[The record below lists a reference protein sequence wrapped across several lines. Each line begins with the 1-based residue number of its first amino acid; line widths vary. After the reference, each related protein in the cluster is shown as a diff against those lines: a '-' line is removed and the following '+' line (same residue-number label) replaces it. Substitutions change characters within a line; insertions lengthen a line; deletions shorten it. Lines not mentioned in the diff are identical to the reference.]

1 MSMSIPNNEIWVKTS
16 DNHIPRL
23 IADSF
28 NVSYVNTTS
37 QDGWYIFHF
46 DGDITTI
53 GSYAINGDV
62 YITDIILPE
71 TVIYIGKNA
80 FNGDSGL
87 KNINFPESL
96 YGINSGAFSYC
107 TGLTSLEF
115 KHVVQIDTEA
125 FMGCYNL
132 TDIEWG
138 DSLYRI
144 GQRAFY
150 SNNMKGKLKTL
161 TIPATVG
168 AIDPYAF
175 SRQGI
180 ENLFFL
186 GKTPPQIG
194 TGSFANNT
202 ISTVTV
208 PYVGKDW
215 YITAFA
221 SHTTLAGATI
231 QYTYEEIDI
240 PEKETYYWQHDDI
253 VEFALSLQDPKQGV
267 TKVLKLDTEGQ
278 KKLCNSL
285 NGISE
290 IFVDGKPIT
299 LSTDYTFDSAGLH
312 VVEFKLTTTTLP
324 QNIFQNN
331 TWEVGI
337 IGSKITE
344 ISDNAFKVTGSP
356 SIISYAITPPVISDN
371 TFDIYDNWSIIG
383 PTKRYLYVPAGTL
396 NDYKLWMSYLGTVTK
411 YAYFIREIGVDVPE
425 LVLDGYD
432 VAVLFQPVA
441 TNGATKIYNGNVDSV
456 VAISIYGGAEI
467 SGGINEYTFPSPC
480 EWYIVRYKFTD
491 STIPHLAFSDIGRM
505 YGNVVIG
512 TRITSIGVE
521 SFYQNGRLN
530 DITIP
535 NSVTHIGSS
544 AFRYCNGLRNLE
556 LPYSVSTIDESAFYG
571 CINVT
576 NLTISNSVTRIG
588 DYAFNSWDSLKTL
601 HIPSSVTYIGYSAF
615 SRCLGLTDIYVEDSD
630 NSALYGSFAE
640 NPNLTSVYIG
650 ASTLEDGVF
659 YDCPSLTEA
668 SFGSKVKY
676 IGYYTFGYAG
686 SNDPSV
692 IKPSIIKKIT
702 CYSRKAPTIVKETF
716 QGVPEYGTL
725 YYPQGSDYSTW
736 LSSDKYYLGYYH
748 WNGETFNASNSS
760 FELEY
765 YSLEVPQIG
774 MITTLDV
781 TSSQITEILI
791 EYPWWAVPK
800 QKDGYFEIDIEEN
813 DGLPRT
819 GEMIF
824 TAISEDGERITQT
837 LTINQKGI
845 EDMATSIA
853 LYKTR
858 LDFPAEGGSK
868 YVQVDYINAS
878 VINAPYCSQS
888 WVTIQQT
895 QAGTAVDGNN
905 TTYQRMYK
913 ITMESASFARQINVK
928 FSCTSPTGAEIS
940 TDKLMLYQAAPT
952 VNPDDGEGTTE
963 VHPYSTIVK
972 VKIDGTPE
980 YSSGSNLGVGYEN
993 LTPSTPDVDSSWIH
1007 LGVGV
1012 KDDGVSSYDTVM
1024 RYPVTY
1030 DENEGP
1036 ERTGYITFKG
1046 IDGFGNVYTAT
1057 TEVTQYGTDTPV
1069 DEGMIEL
1076 QSLSMTLPAEGGSD
1090 NFVVKYYDAKTIYD
1104 PEFVGD
1110 WATIT
1115 EVSTTSENGVA
1126 FNGTECVVVTKTYKV
1141 TAQPTTTG
1149 RVAKVIL
1156 RADINYYDGGVIS
1169 MERDRFRVNQLAS
1182 GSEEIQGIVYP
1193 FRNTVSFNHKG
1204 IADSWSSIKVGYK
1217 DLAVDTPQINVDWF
1231 RVKSVTDKTYGAKE
1245 YDYIYE
1251 YELEVDENIG
1261 TMREGTITFIG
1272 NAEDG
1277 TRNTGVVKVI
1287 QLGYESD
1294 IDTIATNY
1302 KGYFKSMDG
1311 ALYSVAFVTNP
1322 NYDSYGEITLAGES
1336 PVVVSYT
1343 DNDTL
1348 YEPVRTST
1356 CTVRV
1361 ISKQY
1366 LMNLYSGKAQ
1376 GTQVIL
1382 KNEDTGTI
1390 EWCGYLQP
1398 NLYNQGYSSEIE
1410 EIEFEASDCLSTL
1423 QYLKYEDYY
1432 VNGRMPV
1439 PFSYIIGDMLD
1450 KTKLIKS
1457 YYMTQKPF
1465 SDGTVS
1471 RYITFNLFQISE
1483 HNFFSEEGEPW
1494 SLLEVLEETCKFF
1507 GYVCYQ
1513 WGDSIYFMDY
1523 DRFNDS
1529 GKMMGYRYD
1538 KSSDWSTKSSVI
1550 MSDVSNT
1557 ITADSYR
1564 DTGADMSLDDIFNKV
1579 SVNCNYYNIEDIIPD
1594 LFDDELLTNRQGEG
1608 MLTGVTRL
1616 DKKYPNQTWYRI
1628 YDHENIN
1635 SIFYSPVNNKSYH
1648 EIKVNPT
1655 DVQKKGPEILENF
1668 VGANIVDILH
1678 LNYHDAIGE
1687 VYETKDWER
1696 YLLINQLNR
1705 PWAEGYGGQG
1715 AAGPR
1720 AWETYNLPIMEFK
1733 NLPTIFLNNTEISA
1747 GKPRNYLVIDAE
1759 AIFTPFLG
1767 EACIDDFTPK
1777 GGKSSGKYTDTAYMD
1792 MVRENPALCF
1802 YLEIPK
1808 AGWWNGSG
1816 WVDYKTYFE
1825 VPLEELSW
1833 TDDKF
1838 YNTSVGVIN
1847 TVESKLMINSTGYK
1861 IPLPEEMDSTEF
1873 MYFAIGLPKRTAH
1886 LNDSYGADNT
1896 GTVGNA
1902 YCFIKNLK
1910 VSIENIYSTLYA
1922 EKDEVIENVI
1932 DDGNVIE
1939 GPEIDLKITSDN
1951 GHGYSLSNVAVM
1963 GTDDVL
1969 TTSFDFYAIDNE
1981 ILKPEEAIIQRYVN
1995 QYSTPSVKENVTLDM
2010 SFKPYQLI
2018 NDSWWDKNF
2027 VMIGQEIDYKDSK
2040 QTITLLEKK

>member
-71 TVIYIGKNA
+71 TVTHIGKNA

-96 YGINSGAFSYC
+96 YSINAAAFAYC

-161 TIPATVG
+161 RIPATVG

-175 SRQGI
+175 SNQGI

-194 TGSFANNT
+194 TGSFANNNVLRLYYPLSYAGDYLDSLSVFSWFPYCEKT
-202 ISTVTV
+202 IM
-208 PYVGKDW
+208 
-215 YITAFA
+215 F
-221 SHTTLAGATI
+221 
-231 QYTYEEIDI
+231 
-240 PEKETYYWQHDDI
+240 ETEPQ
-253 VEFALSLQDPKQGV
+253 
-267 TKVLKLDTEGQ
+267 LDTDLWVRNAVYINDGNFAETLIETWTNDEGWTVFRFD
-278 KKLCNSL
+278 S
-285 NGISE
+285 
-290 IFVDGKPIT
+290 PIT
-299 LSTDYTFDSAGLH
+299 KIPPSAFGAATSEL
-312 VVEFKLTTTTLP
+312 ELIEQIRLP
-324 QNIFQNN
+324 NK
-331 TWEVGI
+331 V
-337 IGSKITE
+337 TE
-344 ISDNAFKVTGSP
+344 LSDNAFNFCRELKKINLP
-356 SIISYAITPPVISDN
+356 SSLTKIDDEAFMECNKLDDIIIPD
-371 TFDIYDNWSIIG
+371 
-383 PTKRYLYVPAGTL
+383 
-396 NDYKLWMSYLGTVTK
+396 TVT
-411 YAYFIREIGVDVPE
+411 YIGGSVFSYCYE
-425 LVLDGYD
+425 L
-432 VAVLFQPVA
+432 
-441 TNGATKIYNGNVDSV
+441 TN
-456 VAISIYGGAEI
+456 
-467 SGGINEYTFPSPC
+467 
-480 EWYIVRYKFTD
+480 IV
-491 STIPHLAFSDIGRM
+491 
-505 YGNVVIG
+505 
-512 TRITSIGVE
+512 
-521 SFYQNGRLN
+521 
-530 DITIP
+530 IP
-535 NSVTHIGSS
+535 NSVTYLGAAAFFDCLNLSSVVIGTGISEIGSNT
-544 AFRYCNGLRNLE
+544 FHYC
-556 LPYSVSTIDESAFYG
+556 S
-571 CINVT
+571 
-576 NLTISNSVTRIG
+576 
-588 DYAFNSWDSLKTL
+588 
-601 HIPSSVTYIGYSAF
+601 
-615 SRCLGLTDIYVEDSD
+615 
-630 NSALYGSFAE
+630 
-640 NPNLTSVYIG
+640 NLTS
-650 ASTLEDGVF
+650 
-659 YDCPSLTEA
+659 
-668 SFGSKVKY
+668 
-676 IGYYTFGYAG
+676 
-686 SNDPSV
+686 
-692 IKPSIIKKIT
+692 IT
-702 CYSRKAPTIVKETF
+702 CHNKIAPTIVDSYSF
-716 QGVPEYGTL
+716 VGVKTGGTL

-736 LSSDKYYLGYYH
+736 LSADKYYLGYYN
-748 WNGETFNASNSS
+748 WNSS
-760 FELEY
+760 PIAGTTFELEY

-800 QKDGYFEIDIEEN
+800 QKDGYFEIDIDEN

-888 WVTIQQT
+888 WVTIEQT

-913 ITMESASFARQINVK
+913 ITMESAPFARQINVK

-1046 IDGFGNVYTAT
+1046 IDGAGNVYTAT

-1169 MERDRFRVNQLAS
+1169 MEKDKFRVNQLAS
-1182 GSEEIQGIVYP
+1182 GSDELQGIVYP

-1204 IADSWSSIKVGYK
+1204 LAESWSSVKVGYK
-1217 DLAVDTPQINVDWF
+1217 DLAVDTPQVSVDWF

-1277 TRNTGVVKVI
+1277 TRNTSVVKVI

-1302 KGYFKSMDG
+1302 KGYFKSVDG

-1343 DNDTL
+1343 DSETL

-1361 ISKQY
+1361 ISTQY

-1376 GTQVIL
+1376 GTQVIVR
-1382 KNEDTGTI
+1382 NEDTDSI
-1390 EWCGYLQP
+1390 EWCGFLQP
-1398 NLYNQGYSSEIE
+1398 NLYNQGYSNEIE

-1432 VNGRMPV
+1432 SNGRMSV
-1439 PFSYIIGDMLD
+1439 PFSYIIADMLD

-1457 YYMTQKPF
+1457 YYMTEKF
-1465 SDGTVS
+1465 YEENDTKK
-1471 RYITFNLFQISE
+1471 TLKFNQFYISE
-1483 HNFFSEEGEPW
+1483 HNFFSEEDEPW
-1494 SLLEVLEETCKFF
+1494 TLLEVLEEICKFF

-1523 DRFNDS
+1523 DQYTDT
-1529 GKMMGYRYD
+1529 GKMRGYRYD
-1538 KSSDWSTKSSVI
+1538 KSSNWNTGNLIFITEDN
-1550 MSDVSNT
+1550 NT
-1557 ITADSYR
+1557 ITSQSYR
-1564 DTGADMSLDDIFNKV
+1564 QTGADMSLDDIFNKV

-1594 LFDDELLTNRQGEG
+1594 LFDDELLTNRIDNDGYLNIRRYSG
-1608 MLTGVTRL
+1608 RGNSVLA
-1616 DKKYPNQTWYRI
+1616 NQTYYRL
-1628 YDHENIN
+1628 YNHRDVNQ
-1635 SIFYSPVNNKSYH
+1635 FYYSPITTAGSSIH
-1648 EIKVNPT
+1648 ETKVTPT
-1655 DVQKKGPEILENF
+1655 EEQMKKRDIIENF
-1668 VGANIVDILH
+1668 VGANIVDMIH
-1678 LNYHDAIGE
+1678 LSYNEANGKVGE
-1687 VYETKDWER
+1687 SKDWER
-1696 YLLINQLNR
+1696 YLLISQLNR
-1705 PWAEGYGGQG
+1705 PWCGHEGTFH
-1715 AAGPR
+1715 
-1720 AWETYNLPIMEFK
+1720 WEDYNFPIIEFK
-1733 NLPTIFLNNTEISA
+1733 NIPTIFVDNTQSST
-1747 GKPRNYLVIDAE
+1747 GRPGVKTKPRNYFVIDAQ
-1759 AIFTPFLG
+1759 AAFTPILDNSFLN
-1767 EACIDDFTPK
+1767 EDDPK
-1777 GGKSSGKYTDTAYMD
+1777 GMKYKSSIDCYIYEDAYNFD
-1792 MVRENPALCF
+1792 ETRIEPALSF
-1802 YLEIPK
+1802 YLEIPSK
-1808 AGWWNGSG
+1808 GWWNGSG
-1816 WVDYKTYFE
+1816 WVDYKTHFE
-1825 VPLEELSW
+1825 VPLEKLDREKDFW
-1833 TDDKF
+1833 
-1838 YNTSVGVIN
+1838 NTNKSVEN
-1847 TVESKLMINSTGYK
+1847 TVESNLFLGSAGYK
-1861 IPLPEEMDSTEF
+1861 IPLPAEMDSTEF
-1873 MYFAIGLPKRTAH
+1873 MYFAIGMPRRTAH
-1886 LNDSYGADNT
+1886 LADSYGGDYT
-1896 GTVGNA
+1896 GEAGNA
-1902 YCFIKNLK
+1902 YCFIKDLK
-1910 VSIENIYSTLYA
+1910 MSIQNAYSTLYA
-1922 EKDEVIENVI
+1922 EKDEIIENII
-1932 DDGNVIE
+1932 DEGNVIE
-1939 GPEIDLKITSDN
+1939 GPEIELKITSDN
-1951 GHGYSLSNVAVM
+1951 GQGYSLSNVAVM
-1963 GTDDVL
+1963 GTGDKL
-1969 TTSFDFYAIDNE
+1969 TSNFDFYSLE
-1981 ILKPEEAIIQRYVN
+1981 SGVLKPEMAIIEKYVN
-1995 QYSTPSVKENVTLDM
+1995 QYSTPSVKENVTVDM

-2018 NDSWWDKNF
+2018 KDSWWDKQF
-2027 VMIGQEIDYKDSK
+2027 ILIGQEIDFKESR
-2040 QTITLLEKK
+2040 QTISLLEKK

>member
-71 TVIYIGKNA
+71 TVTHIGKNA

-96 YGINSGAFSYC
+96 YSINSGAFSYC

-215 YITAFA
+215 YTTAFA
-221 SHTTLAGATI
+221 SHTTLSGATI
-231 QYTYEEIDI
+231 YYTLENSI
-240 PEKETYYWQHDDI
+240 PDGELWVK
-253 VEFALSLQDPKQGV
+253 S
-267 TKVLKLDTEGQ
+267 
-278 KKLCNSL
+278 NSIP
-285 NGISE
+285 N
-290 IFVDGKPIT
+290 IT
-299 LSTDYTFDSAGLH
+299 LSGFTETLLNVTQHDNGWVLFQFDAPLTKVGDYAFYQCKDI
-312 VVEFKLTTTTLP
+312 EEIILP
-324 QNIFQNN
+324 S
-331 TWEVGI
+331 TVKV
-337 IGSKITE
+337 IG
-344 ISDNAFKVTGSP
+344 DYAF
-356 SIISYAITPPVISDN
+356 
-371 TFDIYDNWSIIG
+371 
-383 PTKRYLYVPAGTL
+383 
-396 NDYKLWMSYLGTVTK
+396 
-411 YAYFIREIGVDVPE
+411 REIGYIDSKVEEIILPSSVE
-425 LVLDGYD
+425 SIGRYAFAYSCIKRLVLNSNEITLKNCAFYTAYFDEVEIHSLMNYTYTSVYD
-432 VAVLFQPVA
+432 DRPFTGCSGHLILNKNQNEPINEKKHIF
-441 TNGATKIYNGNVDSV
+441 
-456 VAISIYGGAEI
+456 GGASF
-467 SGGINEYTFPSPC
+467 SGVTF
-480 EWYIVRYKFTD
+480 
-491 STIPHLAFSDIGRM
+491 G
-505 YGNVVIG
+505 
-512 TRITSIGVE
+512 
-521 SFYQNGRLN
+521 N
-530 DITIP
+530 DITTVYDYFQY
-535 NSVTHIGSS
+535 NNTK
-544 AFRYCNGLRNLE
+544 LE
-556 LPYSVSTIDESAFYG
+556 LLNFSNSIVNIGNSAFYG
-571 CINVT
+571 CKSLKEI
-576 NLTISNSVTRIG
+576 IIPDSVKDIG
-588 DYAFNSWDSLKTL
+588 EYAFYSCRSVNKIHIGTGLKIIKYATFSDVAWD
-601 HIPSSVTYIGYSAF
+601 A
-615 SRCLGLTDIYVEDSD
+615 
-630 NSALYGSFAE
+630 
-640 NPNLTSVYIG
+640 
-650 ASTLEDGVF
+650 
-659 YDCPSLTEA
+659 
-668 SFGSKVKY
+668 
-676 IGYYTFGYAG
+676 
-686 SNDPSV
+686 V
-692 IKPSIIKKIT
+692 IKELVIPDNIEIIEETALSIIYCDKIIIGKGVKSIGNHVFSLMRGLNT
-702 CYSRKAPTIVKETF
+702 IEIHAKIAPIIGKSTFSDLVYSPN
-716 QGVPEYGTL
+716 GTL
-725 YYPQGSDYSTW
+725 YYPQGADYSLW
-736 LSSDKYYLGYYH
+736 LSTNMTYLGYWG
-748 WNGETFNASNSS
+748 WNGIELEGPVFT
-760 FELEY
+760 LEY

-800 QKDGYFEIDIEEN
+800 QKDDYFEIDIEEN

-888 WVTIQQT
+888 WVTIEQT

-913 ITMESASFARQINVK
+913 ITMESAPFARQINVK

-1046 IDGFGNVYTAT
+1046 IDGAGNVYTAT

-1169 MERDRFRVNQLAS
+1169 MEKDKFRVNQLAS
-1182 GSEEIQGIVYP
+1182 GSDELQGIVYP

-1204 IADSWSSIKVGYK
+1204 LAESWSSVKVGYK
-1217 DLAVDTPQINVDWF
+1217 DLAVDTPQVSVDWF

-1277 TRNTGVVKVI
+1277 TRNTSVVKVI

-1302 KGYFKSMDG
+1302 KGYFKSVDG

-1343 DNDTL
+1343 DSETL

-1361 ISKQY
+1361 ISTQY

-1376 GTQVIL
+1376 GTQVIV
-1382 KNEDTGTI
+1382 KNEDTDSI
-1390 EWCGYLQP
+1390 EWCGFLQP
-1398 NLYNQGYSSEIE
+1398 NLYNQGYSNEIE

-1432 VNGRMPV
+1432 SNGRMSV
-1439 PFSYIIGDMLD
+1439 PFSYIIADMLD

-1457 YYMTQKPF
+1457 YYMTEKF
-1465 SDGTVS
+1465 YEENDTKK
-1471 RYITFNLFQISE
+1471 TLKFNQFYISE
-1483 HNFFSEEGEPW
+1483 HNFFSEEDEPW
-1494 SLLEVLEETCKFF
+1494 TLLEVLEEICKFF

-1523 DRFNDS
+1523 DQYTDT
-1529 GKMMGYRYD
+1529 GKMRGYRYD
-1538 KSSDWSTKSSVI
+1538 KSSNWNTGNLIFITEDN
-1550 MSDVSNT
+1550 NT
-1557 ITADSYR
+1557 ITSQSYR
-1564 DTGADMSLDDIFNKV
+1564 QTGADMSLDDIFNKV

-1594 LFDDELLTNRQGEG
+1594 LFDDELLTNRIDNDGYLNIRRYSG
-1608 MLTGVTRL
+1608 RGNSVLA
-1616 DKKYPNQTWYRI
+1616 NQTYYRL
-1628 YDHENIN
+1628 YNHRDVNQ
-1635 SIFYSPVNNKSYH
+1635 FYYSPITTAGSSIH
-1648 EIKVNPT
+1648 ETKVTPT
-1655 DVQKKGPEILENF
+1655 EEQMKKRDIIENF
-1668 VGANIVDILH
+1668 VGANIVDMIH
-1678 LNYHDAIGE
+1678 LSYNEANGKVGE
-1687 VYETKDWER
+1687 SKDWER
-1696 YLLINQLNR
+1696 YLLISQLNR
-1705 PWAEGYGGQG
+1705 PWCGHEGTFH
-1715 AAGPR
+1715 
-1720 AWETYNLPIMEFK
+1720 WEDYNFPIIEFK
-1733 NLPTIFLNNTEISA
+1733 NIPTIFVDNTQSST
-1747 GKPRNYLVIDAE
+1747 GRPGVKTKPRNYFVIDAQ
-1759 AIFTPFLG
+1759 AAFTPILDNSFLN
-1767 EACIDDFTPK
+1767 EDDPK
-1777 GGKSSGKYTDTAYMD
+1777 GMKYKSSIDCYIYEDAYNFD
-1792 MVRENPALCF
+1792 ETRIEPALSF
-1802 YLEIPK
+1802 YLEIPSK
-1808 AGWWNGSG
+1808 GWWNGSG
-1816 WVDYKTYFE
+1816 WVDYKTHFE
-1825 VPLEELSW
+1825 VPLEKLDREKDFW
-1833 TDDKF
+1833 
-1838 YNTSVGVIN
+1838 NTNKSVEN
-1847 TVESKLMINSTGYK
+1847 TVESNLFLGSAGYK
-1861 IPLPEEMDSTEF
+1861 IPLPAEMDSTEF
-1873 MYFAIGLPKRTAH
+1873 MYFAIGMPRRTAH
-1886 LNDSYGADNT
+1886 LADSYGGDYT
-1896 GTVGNA
+1896 GEAGNA
-1902 YCFIKNLK
+1902 YCFIKDLK
-1910 VSIENIYSTLYA
+1910 MSIQNAYSTLYA
-1922 EKDEVIENVI
+1922 EKDEIIENII
-1932 DDGNVIE
+1932 DEGNVIE
-1939 GPEIDLKITSDN
+1939 GPEIELKITSDN
-1951 GHGYSLSNVAVM
+1951 GQGYSLSNVAVM
-1963 GTDDVL
+1963 GTGDKL
-1969 TTSFDFYAIDNE
+1969 TSNFDFYSLE
-1981 ILKPEEAIIQRYVN
+1981 SGVLKPEMAIIEKYVN
-1995 QYSTPSVKENVTLDM
+1995 QYSTPSVKENVTVDM

-2018 NDSWWDKNF
+2018 KDSWWDKQF
-2027 VMIGQEIDYKDSK
+2027 ILIGQEIDFKESR
-2040 QTITLLEKK
+2040 QTISLLEKK